1 MNGMKISD
9 KKDFNKD
16 TKNLEASHSKS
27 LILSRYLTA
36 NNNNNQMKSNNG
48 NINLLQKYNIQNE
61 QIQKLKNELI
71 NKNKEIKELKLMISN
86 KDINFIKEKNNLIN
100 IYNRNKYNLEESRNE
115 INFELKSK
123 TNQLINLNKL
133 NDFHINK
140 LNDKKIALSK
150 LENEHNIIKNNYDLL
165 KNQSEINNQKY
176 INEIDI
182 LQNRINY
189 LNKSIEQ
196 KNFSI
201 DNLIKENKILKQ
213 KINSIKYD
221 YNIIYEDFETNK
233 MKIKKNNV
241 IINKKDTENKKLEI
255 DYESI
260 INDYKYKEQNYLL
273 EIKNLKNRIYDEENK
288 SHNLNYEIK
297 KQNEANQKLM
307 LNTQN
312 IIEENFIIKNK
323 CNKLEKTIK
332 NTEEKENEKRDI
344 LRDNYFKYFKLNAED
359 EKNFLLKEN
368 ENLMKSNEELIK
380 EKKNILVDLQD
391 KNIDIHRYGKELE
404 NIDEKIEN
412 IKNKMRE
419 PNTLSFL
426 SPGFQVYL
434 FQRINKEINKTE
446 NIYLYLTSS
455 LMEIENLINGLKDKE
470 SIINRQNK
478 EILNLKSEIEN
489 LKQNE
494 NKLKSFYSNNQKST
508 FEIEYNYNKINRLLN
523 QEMNNNDK
531 YIEQLNHNEYII
543 SEACAKNEN
552 LETIISF
559 FINAINGIREIVFN
573 LSESCQNNCTFYL
586 IQELFDDINKLIDY
600 NNNNFM
606 NNKII
611 GEEIEKIKT
620 RIISLINSINEQ
632 ITKEKI
638 SKKELQYKIL
648 MSN

>member
-36 NNNNNQMKSNNG
+36 NDNNNQMKSNNG

-233 MKIKKNNV
+233 MKIKKNNM

-255 DYESI
+255 EYESI

-323 CNKLEKTIK
+323 CHKLEKTIK

-368 ENLMKSNEELIK
+368 ENLMISNEELIK

>member
-27 LILSRYLTA
+27 LILSRYLTT

-233 MKIKKNNV
+233 MKIKKNNM

-255 DYESI
+255 EYESI

-332 NTEEKENEKRDI
+332 NTEEKENEKIDI
-344 LRDNYFKYFKLNAED
+344 LKDNYFKYFKLNAED

-368 ENLMKSNEELIK
+368 ENLMISNEELIK

-620 RIISLINSINEQ
+620 RIFNLINSINEQ

>member
-36 NNNNNQMKSNNG
+36 NDNNNQMKSNNG

-100 IYNRNKYNLEESRNE
+100 IYNKNKYNLEESRNE

-233 MKIKKNNV
+233 MKIKKNNM

-255 DYESI
+255 EYESI

-523 QEMNNNDK
+523 QEMNNNNK

-573 LSESCQNNCTFYL
+573 LSESYQNNCTFYL

-620 RIISLINSINEQ
+620 RIINLINSINEQ

>member
-36 NNNNNQMKSNNG
+36 NDNNNQMKSNNG

-255 DYESI
+255 EYESI

-368 ENLMKSNEELIK
+368 ENLMISNEELIK

-573 LSESCQNNCTFYL
+573 LSESYQNNCTFYL

-620 RIISLINSINEQ
+620 RIFNLINSINEQ

-638 SKKELQYKIL
+638 SKKELQ
-648 MSN
+648 

>member
-368 ENLMKSNEELIK
+368 ENLMISNEELIK
-380 EKKNILVDLQD
+380 EKKNILVDLQG